1 MGTEPISH
9 NYSMDYTTN
18 LITNGAGLGVL
29 EQYATVPTMLGV
41 VFGIVIILIL
51 LGVFDPPRS

>member
-1 MGTEPISH
+1 LDTEPISH

-18 LITNGAGLGVL
+18 LITNGLGIGWL
-29 EQYATVPTMLGV
+29 EQYATVPTMLGC

>member
-1 MGTEPISH
+1 
-9 NYSMDYTTN
+9 MDYTTN
-18 LITNGAGLGVL
+18 LIKNGLGLGVL
-29 EQYATVPTMLGV
+29 EQYATVPTMLGI

>member
-1 MGTEPISH
+1 
-9 NYSMDYTTN
+9 MDYTTN
-18 LITNGAGLGVL
+18 LIKNGAGLGVL